1 MSDQRVLLVTG
12 ASKGIGLGVAEAA
25 AAMGYRVAIVARDT
39 AALEA
44 ARSRLDSQH
53 GEGTCGVFP
62 CDMSRSGD
70 IAPMVAS
77 VRERFGRIDVLVN
90 NAGASPFGSFD
101 HVSLEDWTSAYQ
113 LKFFGFVEAARQVLP
128 LMRAQGGGSIVNIAG
143 NGGRQVSPQHLIGG
157 SINAAIIHFTRAL
170 ALGFGSFNI
179 RTNCVSPGPIAT
191 ERMEALFASI
201 ARERGISIDEAKQSI
216 ASEIPLGRLGLVK
229 EIADVVLFLASDAA
243 SFVNGEDLI
252 VDGGMVRSI

>member
-1 MSDQRVLLVTG
+1 MSDQPVLLVTG
-12 ASKGIGLGVAEAA
+12 ASKGIGLGVAETAA
-25 AAMGYRVAIVARDT
+25 AAGYRVAIVARDV

-44 ARSRLDSQH
+44 VRSRLDALH
-53 GEGTCGVFP
+53 GSGTCGVFP
-62 CDMSRSGD
+62 CDMSRSED
-70 IAPMVAS
+70 IAPMVAA
-77 VRERFGRIDVLVN
+77 VHKHFGRIDVLVN

-101 HVSLEDWTSAYQ
+101 HVSLQDWTSAYQ
-113 LKFFGFVEAARQVLP
+113 LKLFGFVEAARQVVP
-128 LMRAQGGGSIVNIAG
+128 HMRAQGGGSIINVAG

-170 ALGFGSFNI
+170 ALGFGSAQI

-191 ERMEALFASI
+191 ERMDALFASV
-201 ARERGISIDEAKQSI
+201 AKERGITTEEAMSSIT
-216 ASEIPLGRLGLVK
+216 SEIPLGRLGQVK
-229 EIADVVLFLASDAA
+229 EIADVILFLASDGA